1 MHSDT
6 TTIQNHSSKDFFK
19 EFNYFIRQGCIQ
31 LIERDIEDIYKVT
44 KDFSFK

>member
-6 TTIQNHSSKDFFK
+6 TTIQNYSSKDFK
-19 EFNYFIRQGCIQ
+19 EFNYFIRQGCIK